1 MSQPRFCSNCGTEL
15 IPNDKFCGGC
25 GIDLT
30 AAPVSSPPPPQPQP
44 QPRPQPDMQSSAPRA
59 PVPPPDYN
67 SSPAMQGEPTVIPGS
82 PAANVGGGSNVGSKN
97 ALIIMVSVLVV
108 LFAVGGGLYWW
119 LSKGEEPKIASNQ
132 PKPTTERQRPGVA
145 NTDHNASVPVNQID
159 NESTVPADLSRATTY
174 LSKPGLKATFDVNYP
189 DGLMG
194 ITNRISGLAV
204 PNEVVRISEVET
216 GIERGEE
223 FGFGFHYVERPDGI
237 YYIID
242 STPYE
247 IIPELK
253 NNLTVGQ
260 SWNYTNEYGNIV
272 WTVMDMG
279 VDLDLGFKKFN
290 NCLLV
295 MEDNQAVGWQ
305 TISYYAPGYGK
316 VMAVSPGG
324 LEYYKMTAVETIDPG
339 VAADT
344 IIKWCPNY
352 KDIKDD
358 RTQSY

>member
-1 MSQPRFCSNCGTEL
+1 M
-15 IPNDKFCGGC
+15 
-25 GIDLT
+25 
-30 AAPVSSPPPPQPQP
+30 
-44 QPRPQPDMQSSAPRA
+44 
-59 PVPPPDYN
+59 
-67 SSPAMQGEPTVIPGS
+67 
-82 PAANVGGGSNVGSKN
+82 
-97 ALIIMVSVLVV
+97 
-108 LFAVGGGLYWW
+108 LFR
-119 LSKGEEPKIASNQ
+119 S
-132 PKPTTERQRPGVA
+132 
-145 NTDHNASVPVNQID
+145 
-159 NESTVPADLSRATTY
+159 
-174 LSKPGLKATFDVNYP
+174 
-189 DGLMG
+189 
-194 ITNRISGLAV
+194 
-204 PNEVVRISEVET
+204 
-216 GIERGEE
+216 
-223 FGFGFHYVERPDGI
+223 
-237 YYIID
+237 YIID

-305 TISYYAPGYGK
+305 AISYYAPGYGK